1 MRRWVANDACRTPAE
16 VDGSLDNADRGILH
30 IQDAEY
36 WEFYDLELINGPYGV
51 YARDASNNHYERIV
65 TRDNYE
71 TGMRY
76 KAHFLLAGPN
86 TN

>member
-1 MRRWVANDACRTPAE
+1 M
-16 VDGSLDNADRGILH
+16 H

-51 YARDASNNHYERIV
+51 YSRDASNNHYERIV

-71 TGMRY
+71 TGKY
-76 KAHFLLAGPN
+76 DEVYVGWLLYG
-86 TN
+86 

>member
-1 MRRWVANDACRTPAE
+1 MRRWVANDSCRTPAE
-16 VDGSLDNADRGILH
+16 VGGSLDNEDRGILH

-51 YARDASNNHYERIV
+51 YARDASNNHYERII

-71 TGMRY
+71 TGMRRQ
-76 KAHFLLAGPN
+76 AHCSACRAEY
-86 TN
+86 